1 MYDVTYIL
9 IWMSIFQITNLG
21 RTTVSSTYNTQAT
34 YINPTILRINFPPN
48 SRSSSGNAWG
58 NGFYISLSYDA
69 KHFGD
74 SLVMIIYNDVC
85 YSCNAS
91 TLECKN
97 TVTKRIGSFALKKK
111 TRIVRKIYSYNLQ

>member
-1 MYDVTYIL
+1 MHTPEEVTISFAYIYVRYMDVYI
-9 IWMSIFQITNLG
+9 QITKFG
-21 RTTVSSTYNTQAT
+21 RTMVSSTYNTQAT

-48 SRSSSGNAWG
+48 SRSTSANIWG

-91 TLECKN
+91 TLECTN
-97 TVTKRIGSFALKKK
+97 MVTKHIGLFLLKKQN
-111 TRIVRKIYSYNLQ
+111 SS